1 MRKLYEI
8 NEDIE
13 RCIQN
18 GIDEDTGE
26 FTAFDE
32 LSALQMERDAKLEG
46 VALYIKDA
54 RAEATA
60 IKAEMDALKKRM
72 EKLIRKADGAEEWLA
87 TNLNGQKFSTPRV
100 ECTFRKSDGV
110 ELDDEFAEW
119 ATMHPDLNLIDV
131 QMKVVP
137 KKSEI
142 KKLLK
147 QGIILEHCRLDVR
160 QNIQVR

>member
-54 RAEATA
+54 RAEAAA
-60 IKAEMDALKKRM
+60 INAEVDALKKRM

-87 TNLNGQKFSTPRV
+87 VNLDGQKFSTPKV
-100 ECTFRKSDGV
+100 ECTFRKSEVV
-110 ELDDEFAEW
+110 ELDDDFSEW

-137 KKSEI
+137 KKAEI

-147 QGIILEHCRLDVR
+147 ADVELEHCQLVKR
-160 QNIQVR
+160 QNISIK

>member
-60 IKAEMDALKKRM
+60 IKAEVDALKKRM

-87 TNLNGQKFSTPRV
+87 VNLDGQKFSTPRV
-100 ECTFRKSDGV
+100 ECTFRKSEAV
-110 ELDDEFAEW
+110 EFDDDFLNW
-119 ATMHPDLNLIDV
+119 AVMKPDLNIVDV
-131 QMKVVP
+131 QTKIIP
-137 KKSEI
+137 KKAEI

-147 QGIILEHCRLDVR
+147 ADVELEHCQLVKR
-160 QNIQVR
+160 QNISIK